1 MADLGVTQSRVVIR
15 YANDDII
22 MWHHRLLLRR
32 LSGAPFE
39 ALTSTLPGPLLR
51 WLIRQEMA
59 GSWVSNHPVRGHE
72 SQLAR
77 IAKSAEDTLD
87 AQDAMR
93 SAMQILGPQTPR
105 ARVLKQA
112 KFLRK
117 KGKDKGR
124 AGVPRLQRH
133 LASPKGLKR
142 AQRSLEQAQASLR
155 AWDCVLSR
163 VAAMAEARLGASAA
177 PPRREELAATAAA
190 QRQQHLE

>member
-133 LASPKGLKR
+133 LASPKGLVKR
-142 AQRSLEQAQASLR
+142 AQASLR

-163 VAAMAEARLGASAA
+163 VAAMAESGAPGTASAA
-177 PPRREELAATAAA
+177 LAAPQTP
-190 QRQQHLE
+190 

>member
-51 WLIRQEMA
+51 WLIRQDMA

-77 IAKSAEDTLD
+77 ITKSAEDTLD

-133 LASPKGLKR
+133 LASPKER

-163 VAAMAEARLGASAA
+163 VAAMAESGAPGTASAA
-177 PPRREELAATAAA
+177 LAAPQTP
-190 QRQQHLE
+190 

>member
-32 LSGAPFE
+32 LSGVPFE
-39 ALTSTLPGPLLR
+39 ALTSTLSGPLLR
-51 WLIRQEMA
+51 WFIRQEMA

-77 IAKSAEDTLD
+77 ITKSAEDTLD

-117 KGKDKGR
+117 EGKDKGR

-133 LASPKGLKR
+133 LASPKGLVLR
-142 AQRSLEQAQASLR
+142 AQASLR

-163 VAAMAEARLGASAA
+163 VAESGAPGTASAA
-177 PPRREELAATAAA
+177 LAAPQTP
-190 QRQQHLE
+190 